1 MQEIKKRRIVLASV
15 LKPVNDPRMSEKIG
29 PTLAQRYEVHVIG
42 QPGIN
47 ASSSSLYFHPLASFT
62 RLSFARLIAPL
73 KILRDVIA
81 LKPGVLIICTQELL
95 FIAIAAKIMVG
106 CKIIYDVQ
114 ENYWRNI
121 RYGNAFPF
129 FLRPFIA
136 GYVRG
141 KEWITSAL
149 VDLYFL
155 AESSYQLELGFTNDK
170 RIVLENKLRR
180 SGLVPPE
187 RSDKAEKHITTLLF
201 TGTIAETT
209 GIFIAIRIAAELFH
223 LDPSIRL
230 LILGFCP
237 HQKTLERVK
246 SEIMD
251 KPFIT
256 FDGGDR
262 FVPHE
267 QILSAVQRADFG
279 IIAYPPNPST
289 AGSIPT
295 KLFEYLGCLLPVL
308 LIDHPP
314 WTARCEPY
322 PAAISFNPEHFD
334 AAKILAEV
342 RTKSFFTTLPEDV
355 YWDLEE
361 IKLKTA
367 LQTLMP

>member
-29 PTLAQRYEVHVIG
+29 PSLAHRYEVHVIG
-42 QPGIN
+42 QPGIS
-47 ASSSSLYFHPLASFT
+47 ASSSSLYFHPLAPFT
-62 RLSFARLIAPL
+62 RLSFARILAPL
-73 KILRDVIA
+73 RILKNVIA
-81 LKPGVLIICTQELL
+81 LKPGVLIICTHELL
-95 FIAIAAKIMVG
+95 FIATVAKIMIG

-121 RYGNAFPF
+121 IYGNAFPF

-136 GYVRG
+136 GYVRA
-141 KEWITSAL
+141 KEWITSPV

-155 AESSYQLELGFTNDK
+155 AESSYQLELGFTNNK

-180 SGLVPPE
+180 SGLVHPE
-187 RSDKAEKHITTLLF
+187 RSDKAEKDITTLLF

-209 GIFIAIRIAAELFH
+209 GIFITIRIAAELFH
-223 LDPSIRL
+223 LNPNIRL

-246 SEIMD
+246 REIMD

-256 FDGGDR
+256 FDGGER

-289 AGSIPT
+289 SGSIPT
-295 KLFEYLGCLLPVL
+295 KLYEYLGCLLPVL

-314 WTARCEPY
+314 WNARCAPY
-322 PAAISFNPEHFD
+322 PAAIPFDPEHFD
-334 AAKILAEV
+334 ATKVLHEIQ
-342 RTKSFFTTLPEDV
+342 TKSFFTTQPEDV
-355 YWDLEE
+355 YWDSEE
-361 IKLKTA
+361 IRLKTA
-367 LQTLMP
+367 LQILMP